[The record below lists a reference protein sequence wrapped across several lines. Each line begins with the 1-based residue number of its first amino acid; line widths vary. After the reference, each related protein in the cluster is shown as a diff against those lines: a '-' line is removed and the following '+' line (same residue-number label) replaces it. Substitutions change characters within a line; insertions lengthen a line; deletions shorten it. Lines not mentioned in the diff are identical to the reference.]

1 VPFNCTTV
9 PEETVWSDPAL
20 AIGLGGTAIP
30 TLTASGALE
39 TPMLFMTTKLKTKS
53 MPVAEIGAMKVG
65 DDDVKLL
72 RETDGPDVWVQL

>member
-1 VPFNCTTV
+1 MVTSSGELEIPRLLVTTRANV
-9 PEETVWSDPAL
+9 R
-20 AIGLGGTAIP
+20 
-30 TLTASGALE
+30 
-39 TPMLFMTTKLKTKS
+39 S